1 LVVGG
6 KSGQFSVG
14 NSLTLEGGN
23 LTNRNLLTQIA
34 GSINI
39 TGGSYDFGTFNKSNG
54 TLSNAGTLAIT
65 QFNQSGGSSSNTG
78 TLSIGNS
85 DLYGSLTSS
94 GTLTLTGN
102 VTSRG
107 NLSSTGTLNNR
118 GSWTETNA
126 FTIAGNLNNTGAIN
140 FQNGFTFASN
150 GKLNSSGTIQT
161 NNASNVFDSLGSQGQ
176 TALTTVS
183 INAQFP
189 EETKTAL
196 TDLFR
201 HYVPGSVAQNLI
213 VHAKFTGGKVIVTG
227 VNLTQ
232 TQAADLTKA
241 FKSKFGSATTLEF
254 QGTIA
259 GVSHDDKLNVAK
271 VNELYDNVESLRDVT
286 IISHNLEGEGKDVE
300 IGENGV
306 KHSAGFKGINEA
318 ASITV
323 KDGKTLELVGEKN
336 NSNFLMAAVN
346 TVVEGFSKLVF
357 GSKGLEDTY
366 SGKTAAVHLT
376 DTNAALLVAA
386 GVYESESVSGA
397 GSVKVE
403 QGAVFAIKGASQSG
417 KLDVKGQLDVKGDAS
432 LGHTELAEGSVLNNS
447 ANLHLTSIDSSA
459 GAVYNQTGGSLQSD
473 SGWFENAT
481 LNISGGKLDGSL
493 IKDSEGNAAGLGNN
507 TINIRGNGKNP
518 IIVTTDPAE
527 SKKNWKDN
535 LTVVYTPEITSETTV
550 NVYEGGVLQ
559 ADKLNFDGTTE
570 NSVVLAGGAL
580 ETKLDQ
586 VFNDVKRDLL
596 TLDGTDS
603 GGQIGVPTH
612 VLGAT
617 SVGSMKEEVK
627 NAVYGHS
634 GLVVFNDEYLKMSG
648 VIDAMQHFVADAEN
662 PGVIDP
668 DNPYTPGDTSTGLY
682 LAFTGQVDGKLTV
695 DLANQFDS
703 EQSGGDLA
711 GVVLSHTILYNES
724 ASDPNKLNNNLVIGF
739 NEHNHPN
746 ANVIDVNQGI
756 GFLSVDG
763 ADQVHIEEGKEFVL
777 VGHHD
782 DDDIRTDEDR
792 NNVHSVPDS
801 VSRV

>member
-1 LVVGG
+1 M
-6 KSGQFSVG
+6 
-14 NSLTLEGGN
+14 
-23 LTNRNLLTQIA
+23 
-34 GSINI
+34 
-39 TGGSYDFGTFNKSNG
+39 
-54 TLSNAGTLAIT
+54 
-65 QFNQSGGSSSNTG
+65 
-78 TLSIGNS
+78 
-85 DLYGSLTSS
+85 
-94 GTLTLTGN
+94 TLTGN

-161 NNASNVFDSLGSQGQ
+161 SNASNIFDSLGSQGQ
-176 TALTTVS
+176 TALTIVS
-183 INAQFP
+183 MNAQLP
-189 EETKTAL
+189 EEAKTAL

-201 HYVPGSVAQNLI
+201 HYVPGTVAQNL
-213 VHAKFTGGKVIVTG
+213 VDHATFTGGKVIVTG